1 MSRELEYLFQIS
13 SQNPP
18 CIVELPGASD
28 EKRNNTYTVDLETRR
43 IQSPEFLSVTQD
55 HKAEVVYF
63 VVDRFFDYMDLT
75 NTTCIIQYIAPDN
88 TPYVYIVPYYDI
100 YTLRNHNKIIIP
112 WEIDG
117 SATQCKGLLKYSI
130 RFYKIE
136 GSGEAAKLV
145 YNLNTLPA
153 ESKIL
158 NGLDVDPLNK
168 DAIDF
173 GTDAFSL
180 LAHNISELYK
190 NQGTYWEII
199 D

>member
-1 MSRELEYLFQIS
+1 MSRELDYLFEIS

-28 EKRNNTYTVDLETRR
+28 TKRNNTYNVNLETRK
-43 IQSPEFLSVTQD
+43 IQSPEFLSVSTD

-75 NTTCIIQYIAPDN
+75 TTTCVIQYIAPGN
-88 TPYVYIVPYYDI
+88 VPYVYIVPYYDI

-117 SATQCKGLLKYSI
+117 SATQCKGTIQYSI
-130 RFYKIE
+130 RFFKID
-136 GSGEAAKLV
+136 GSGESAKLV

-158 NGLDVDPLNK
+158 DGLNIDPLNK

-173 GTDAFSL
+173 ETQAYEQL
-180 LAHNISELYK
+180 MQHISDLYK
-190 NQGTYWEII
+190 NQGTYWEIV